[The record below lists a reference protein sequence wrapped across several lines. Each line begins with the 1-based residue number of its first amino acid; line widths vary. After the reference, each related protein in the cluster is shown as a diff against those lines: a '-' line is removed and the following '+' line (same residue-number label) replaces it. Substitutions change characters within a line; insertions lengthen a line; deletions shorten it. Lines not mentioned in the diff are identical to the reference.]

1 MRKLV
6 LNLILAAAAVI
17 AFSSCQK
24 EEGTAGG
31 GELQQITVK
40 LPAMPQTRAAIA
52 DYGSGSNVNRC
63 IMQIYREGQP
73 YGPQQVSAIAD
84 KQATFNLRLVPSQVY
99 DFVFW
104 ADCATADGSGNFT
117 DKSYVTSN
125 LAAITVNGAYRGNN
139 DEMDAFFCT
148 LEDYKVEGPFTEE
161 LTLKRPFG
169 MLNIKTN
176 DLASISAE
184 NLKPTAVKVAFAGI
198 PVSFNALTGEAGDV
212 KKVEYTADIINA
224 ATGELTVDYIWA
236 AEDEAALADFSVEF
250 LNNTTSITVN
260 DNFKSVPIRRN
271 YKTNVSGNLLTK
283 EGNFEVTVNPA
294 FEKQEYDNAYVQTVA
309 EIADALKAGE
319 TNIVVAE
326 APAGDVEIIIPN
338 CFADAA
344 TEISII
350 VPASDK
356 KITLKEGNSDG
367 ANLPAVVNLDAS
379 TTGTLVLDMP
389 NTTVYLSGSYG
400 SVEAST
406 ADDTLVVSEGTAIG
420 NLTVN
425 KGGVEIYGTV
435 ENLVLGSDAFVKV
448 YSVGDAQLLREAFDL
463 AEENK
468 CARILLTADI
478 DLEGSEGNMWE
489 PVNTENTRFEELDGA
504 GHTVSNLYAD
514 NYTGHADGAGYY
526 YGGFFYVLQG
536 NVKNLTIEN
545 AEVTCHRGGALAGRM
560 DWGSIENCHVRNAD
574 ITGEQKLGGLIGFVS
589 NSSKDVSVKGSSVE
603 GCTISPLISS
613 GLYQAAGLIGFLQ
626 TFDRNVLVEG
636 CSVSGIT
643 LGKVYEPD
651 SKVTDRIYDLEQYYS
666 HAFIG
671 DIVNIS
677 KNEDA
682 YGKYTVELKDNS
694 VDTQIDGI
702 PTCNTTNDYA
712 GWWAGDYN
720 TAGYPYSTRLVI
732 DGVVQDRWIEVKR
745 IADLLVSGG
754 DVYIWRYYDLT
765 KCPELPEKIEI
776 ENPTV
781 INLGKGATL
790 AVGRQWLHN
799 KSKLEIYGPGTMT
812 ASAYT
817 IYNEQGG
824 ELTIHGGVF
833 TATNSRD
840 EGDPCVIYN
849 CGGKCTIEGGE
860 FESPSFTFINTRDAN
875 NNGAQMTINGGNI
888 KITNIKTSYAIRAS
902 YENTNV
908 IVNGGRIEGVSAV
921 NGANMTIND
930 GTIVNEHMYYAVYS
944 GKDLPFYDY
953 GTVAIYGG
961 YFCGAEGYPDIYC
974 TNAEDVTVM
983 GGYFRDNKA
992 TLADGYT
999 YQSNVQE
1006 IDGITYNYEVVL
1018 QL

>member
-6 LNLILAAAAVI
+6 LNLILAAVAVI

-73 YGPQQVSAIAD
+73 YGPQQVSAIAN

-283 EGNFEVTVNPA
+283 EGSFEVTINPA
-294 FEKQEYDNAYVQTVA
+294 FEEKEYDNACGVQTVA
-309 EIADALKAGE
+309 DIAAALEAGE
-319 TNIVVAE
+319 TNIVVAQ
-326 APAGDVEIIIPN
+326 APTSDATIVIPN

-344 TEISII
+344 TEISIMI
-350 VPASDK
+350 PASDK
-356 KITLKEGNSDG
+356 NITLSEGSSG
-367 ANLPAVVNLDAS
+367 SGNLPAVVTIDAS

-389 NTTVYLSGSYG
+389 NTTVMIKGSYG

-406 ADDTLVVSEGTAIG
+406 ADETLIVFEGSVIG
-420 NLTVN
+420 TLTVN

-435 ENLVLGSDAFVKV
+435 EELILNNDAFVKV
-448 YSVGDAQLLREAFDL
+448 YSAGDAAILRKAFDL
-463 AEENK
+463 VEESK
-468 CARILLTADI
+468 CAKIVLAADI
-478 DLEGSEGNMWE
+478 DLEGNAENMWE
-489 PVNTENTRFEELDGA
+489 PVNTENTKFEELDGA
-504 GHTVSNLYAD
+504 GYTISNLYAD

-526 YGGFFYVLQG
+526 YGGLFYVLQG
-536 NVKNLTIEN
+536 NVKNLTLKN
-545 AEVTCHRGGALAGRM
+545 AEVTCHRGGALVGRM
-560 DWGSIENCHVRNAD
+560 DWGSIENCNVLNATV
-574 ITGEQKLGGLIGFVS
+574 TGEQKLGGLIGFV
-589 NSSKDVSVKGSSVE
+589 NTSSKDISVKGSSV
-603 GCTISPLISS
+603 GNCTINPLISS
-613 GLYQAAGLIGFLQ
+613 GLYQAGGLIGYLQ
-626 TFDRNVLVEG
+626 TFDRNALVER
-636 CSVSGIT
+636 CSVRDIT
-643 LGKVYEPD
+643 LGKVYDPAPD
-651 SKVTDRIYDLEQYYS
+651 VVDRIYDLEQCYS

-677 KNEDA
+677 KNADA
-682 YGKYTVELKDNS
+682 YDKYTVELKDNS
-694 VDTQIDGI
+694 VDAQITGI
-702 PTCNTTNDYA
+702 PTCNTTNEYT

-720 TAGYPYSTRLVI
+720 TAGYSYSTKLII
-732 DGVVQDRWIEVKR
+732 DGVTQDRWVEVKR
-745 IADLLVSGG
+745 VANLLSSGG
-754 DVYIWRYYDLT
+754 KVYIWRNYDLT
-765 KCPELPEKIEI
+765 KWPETPEMIAV
-776 ENPTV
+776 ENPTEIV
-781 INLGKGATL
+781 LKSGTLTAGK
-790 AVGRQWLHN
+790 QQIHN
-799 KSKLEIYGPGTMT
+799 KSILTVSGEGAMDASSYVFMNENGAELIIKGGTYT
-812 ASAYT
+812 AKKVEDA
-817 IYNEQGG
+817 N
-824 ELTIHGGVF
+824 GV
-833 TATNSRD
+833 
-840 EGDPCVIYN
+840 VIYN
-849 CGGKCTIEGGE
+849 QGKCIIEDGVINGPGFALMNTGNADMTINNGTVTNGGNPTGYALMAAGDNAKLTVNGGKIEAIQSIGGA
-860 FESPSFTFINTRDAN
+860 TV
-875 NNGAQMTINGGNI
+875 TINGGTI
-888 KITNIKTSYAIRAS
+888 
-902 YENTNV
+902 
-908 IVNGGRIEGVSAV
+908 
-921 NGANMTIND
+921 IND
-930 GTIVNEHMYYAVYS
+930 CRYYAVYNE
-944 GKDLPFYDY
+944 G
-953 GTVAIYGG
+953 GNTVIKGG
-961 YFCGAEGYPDIYC
+961 YFCGYNNMDDIYI
-974 TNAEDVTVM
+974 TGGTVTIF
-983 GGYFRDNKA
+983 GGYFEDNKA

>member
-294 FEKQEYDNAYVQTVA
+294 FEKQEYDNVA

-389 NTTVYLSGSYG
+389 NTTVYLSGNGKQRRRGDLRHGRESG
-400 SVEAST
+400 SGKRCFCKGLQYRRC
-406 ADDTLVVSEGTAIG
+406 ADSQ
-420 NLTVN
+420 
-425 KGGVEIYGTV
+425 KG
-435 ENLVLGSDAFVKV
+435 
-448 YSVGDAQLLREAFDL
+448 LR
-463 AEENK
+463 
-468 CARILLTADI
+468 
-478 DLEGSEGNMWE
+478 
-489 PVNTENTRFEELDGA
+489 P
-504 GHTVSNLYAD
+504 
-514 NYTGHADGAGYY
+514 
-526 YGGFFYVLQG
+526 
-536 NVKNLTIEN
+536 
-545 AEVTCHRGGALAGRM
+545 
-560 DWGSIENCHVRNAD
+560 
-574 ITGEQKLGGLIGFVS
+574 
-589 NSSKDVSVKGSSVE
+589 
-603 GCTISPLISS
+603 
-613 GLYQAAGLIGFLQ
+613 
-626 TFDRNVLVEG
+626 
-636 CSVSGIT
+636 
-643 LGKVYEPD
+643 
-651 SKVTDRIYDLEQYYS
+651 
-666 HAFIG
+666 
-671 DIVNIS
+671 
-677 KNEDA
+677 
-682 YGKYTVELKDNS
+682 
-694 VDTQIDGI
+694 
-702 PTCNTTNDYA
+702 
-712 GWWAGDYN
+712 
-720 TAGYPYSTRLVI
+720 
-732 DGVVQDRWIEVKR
+732 
-745 IADLLVSGG
+745 
-754 DVYIWRYYDLT
+754 
-765 KCPELPEKIEI
+765 
-776 ENPTV
+776 
-781 INLGKGATL
+781 
-790 AVGRQWLHN
+790 
-799 KSKLEIYGPGTMT
+799 
-812 ASAYT
+812 
-817 IYNEQGG
+817 
-824 ELTIHGGVF
+824 
-833 TATNSRD
+833 
-840 EGDPCVIYN
+840 
-849 CGGKCTIEGGE
+849 CGGGQVCQ
-860 FESPSFTFINTRDAN
+860 N
-875 NNGAQMTINGGNI
+875 
-888 KITNIKTSYAIRAS
+888 RACRR
-902 YENTNV
+902 Y
-908 IVNGGRIEGVSAV
+908 R
-921 NGANMTIND
+921 
-930 GTIVNEHMYYAVYS
+930 
-944 GKDLPFYDY
+944 P
-953 GTVAIYGG
+953 
-961 YFCGAEGYPDIYC
+961 
-974 TNAEDVTVM
+974 
-983 GGYFRDNKA
+983 
-992 TLADGYT
+992 
-999 YQSNVQE
+999 
-1006 IDGITYNYEVVL
+1006 
-1018 QL
+1018 

>member
-1 MRKLV
+1 MKNFF
-6 LNLILAAAAVI
+6 LNFFLAAGVLLALV
-17 AFSSCQK
+17 SCQK
-24 EEGTAGG
+24 EEGPIGG
-31 GELQQITVK
+31 GDLQQITVK
-40 LPAMPQTRAAIA
+40 LPSVPDTRATIDA
-52 DYGSGSNVNRC
+52 DYSNAADVNRC
-63 IMQIYREGQP
+63 ILQVYKDGEP
-73 YGPQQVSAIAD
+73 YGEQMKVQVNN
-84 KQATFNLRLVPSQVY
+84 KTATFTLRLVSSQEY

-104 ADCATADGSGNFT
+104 ADCANTDLT
-117 DKSYVTSN
+117 DKIYKTDN
-125 LAAITVNGAYRGNN
+125 LENITVAAEDGYTGNN
-139 DEMDAFFCT
+139 NEFDAFFYV
-148 LEDYKVEGPFTEE
+148 LKDYEVTGSFTEDV
-161 LTLKRPFG
+161 TLKRPFG
-169 MLNIKTN
+169 Q
-176 DLASISAE
+176 LAIRTTDIDDIPDQA
-184 NLKPTAVKVAFAGI
+184 LRPTAVR
-198 PVSFNALTGEAGDV
+198 VSFSEIPTAFDIYNDKVLSSAP
-212 KKVEYTADIINA
+212 VEYTAEVINDA
-224 ATGELTVDYIWA
+224 GELSVDYIWA
-236 AEDEAALADFSVEF
+236 SADEAALADFSVEF
-250 LNNTTSITVN
+250 FNNSTSITVN

-294 FEKQEYDNAYVQTVA
+294 FEKQEYDNAYGVQTVA

-504 GHTVSNLYAD
+504 GHTISNLYAD

-536 NVKNLTIEN
+536 NVKNLIIEN
-545 AEVTCHRGGALAGRM
+545 ATVTCHRGGALAGRM

-613 GLYQAAGLIGFLQ
+613 GLYQAAGLIGYLQ
-626 TFDRNVLVEG
+626 TFDRNVLVEE
-636 CSVSGIT
+636 CSVRDIT

-677 KNEDA
+677 KNADA

-765 KCPELPEKIEI
+765 KCPEVPEKIEI
-776 ENPTV
+776 ANPTV

-799 KSKLEIYGPGTMT
+799 KSELEIYGPGSMT
-812 ASAYT
+812 ASAYA
-817 IYNEQGG
+817 IFNEQDGN
-824 ELTIHGGVF
+824 LVIRGGVF
-833 TATNSRD
+833 AATDSEE

-849 CGGKCTIEGGE
+849 QGGTCTIEGGE
-860 FESPSFTFINTRDAN
+860 FDSPGPTFMNV
-875 NNGAQMTINGGNI
+875 NGASMTINGGE
-888 KITNIKTSYAIRAS
+888 IKTTGVRAS
-902 YENTNV
+902 YALCADQNNTNV
-908 IVNGGRIEGVSAV
+908 TVDGGWIGSINVV
-921 NGANMTIND
+921 NGANATVNG
-930 GTIVNEHMYYAVYS
+930 GTVVNEHGWYAVYS
-944 GKDLPFYDY
+944 GTSYNY
-953 GTVAIYGG
+953 GTVVINGG
-961 YFCGAEGYPDIYC
+961 YFCGADGYADIYSMS
-974 TNAEDVTVM
+974 TDNVQIT
-983 GGYFRDNKA
+983 GGYFRDSKA
-992 TLADGYT
+992 APAAGYG
-999 YQSNVQE
+999 YVDNVQE
-1006 IDGITYNYEVVL
+1006 VDGITYNYKVVPL
-1018 QL
+1018 L

>member
-1 MRKLV
+1 MKNFF
-6 LNLILAAAAVI
+6 LNFFLAAGVLLALV
-17 AFSSCQK
+17 SCQK
-24 EEGTAGG
+24 EEGPIGG
-31 GELQQITVK
+31 GDLQQITVK
-40 LPAMPQTRAAIA
+40 LPSVPDTRATIDA
-52 DYGSGSNVNRC
+52 DYSNAADVNRC
-63 IMQIYREGQP
+63 ILQVYKDGEP
-73 YGPQQVSAIAD
+73 YGEQMKVQVNN
-84 KQATFNLRLVPSQVY
+84 KTATFTLRLVSSQEY

-104 ADCATADGSGNFT
+104 ADCANTDLT
-117 DKSYVTSN
+117 DKIYKTDN
-125 LAAITVNGAYRGNN
+125 LENITVAAEDGYTGNN
-139 DEMDAFFCT
+139 NEFDAFFYV
-148 LEDYKVEGPFTEE
+148 LKDYEVTGSFTEDV
-161 LTLKRPFG
+161 TLKRPFG
-169 MLNIKTN
+169 Q
-176 DLASISAE
+176 LAIRTTDIDDIPDQA
-184 NLKPTAVKVAFAGI
+184 LRPTAVR
-198 PVSFNALTGEAGDV
+198 VSFSEIPTAFDIYNDKVLSSAP
-212 KKVEYTADIINA
+212 VEYTAEVINDA
-224 ATGELTVDYIWA
+224 GELSVDYIWA
-236 AEDEAALADFSVEF
+236 SADEAALADFSVEF
-250 LNNTTSITVN
+250 FNNSTSITVN

-294 FEKQEYDNAYVQTVA
+294 FEKQEYDNAYGVQTVA

-504 GHTVSNLYAD
+504 GHTISNLYAD

-545 AEVTCHRGGALAGRM
+545 ATVTCHRGGALAGRM

-613 GLYQAAGLIGFLQ
+613 GLYQAAGLIGYLQ
-626 TFDRNVLVEG
+626 TFDRNVLVEE
-636 CSVSGIT
+636 CSVRDIT

-677 KNEDA
+677 KNADA

-720 TAGYPYSTRLVI
+720 TAGYSYSTRLGI

-799 KSKLEIYGPGTMT
+799 KSELEIYGPGSMT
-812 ASAYT
+812 ASAYA
-817 IYNEQGG
+817 IFNEQDGN
-824 ELTIHGGVF
+824 LVIRGGVF
-833 TATNSRD
+833 AATDSEE

-849 CGGKCTIEGGE
+849 QGGTCTIEGGE
-860 FESPSFTFINTRDAN
+860 FDSPGPTFMNV
-875 NNGAQMTINGGNI
+875 NGASMTINGGE
-888 KITNIKTSYAIRAS
+888 IKTTGVRAS
-902 YENTNV
+902 YALCADQNNTNV
-908 IVNGGRIEGVSAV
+908 TVDGGWIGSINVV
-921 NGANMTIND
+921 NGANATVNG
-930 GTIVNEHMYYAVYS
+930 GTVVNEHGWYAVYS
-944 GKDLPFYDY
+944 GTSYNY
-953 GTVAIYGG
+953 GTVVINGG
-961 YFCGAEGYPDIYC
+961 YFCGADGYADIYSMS
-974 TNAEDVTVM
+974 TDNVQIT
-983 GGYFRDNKA
+983 GGYFRDSKA
-992 TLADGYT
+992 APAAGYG
-999 YQSNVQE
+999 YVDNVQE
-1006 IDGITYNYEVVL
+1006 VDGITYNYKVVPL
-1018 QL
+1018 L

>member
-1 MRKLV
+1 MKNFF
-6 LNLILAAAAVI
+6 LNFFLAAGVLAALV
-17 AFSSCQK
+17 SCQK
-24 EEGTAGG
+24 EEGPIGG
-31 GELQQITVK
+31 GDLQQITVK
-40 LPAMPQTRAAIA
+40 LPSVPDTRATIDA
-52 DYGSGSNVNRC
+52 DYSNAADVNRC
-63 IMQIYREGQP
+63 ILQVYKDGEP
-73 YGPQQVSAIAD
+73 YGEQMKVQVNN
-84 KQATFNLRLVPSQVY
+84 KTATFTLRLVSSQEY

-104 ADCATADGSGNFT
+104 ADCANTDLT
-117 DKSYVTSN
+117 DKIYKTDN
-125 LAAITVNGAYRGNN
+125 LENITVAAEDGYTGNN
-139 DEMDAFFCT
+139 NEFDAFFYV
-148 LEDYKVEGPFTEE
+148 LKDYEVTGSFTEE
-161 LTLKRPFG
+161 VTLKRPFG
-169 MLNIKTN
+169 Q
-176 DLASISAE
+176 LAIRTTDIDDIPDQA
-184 NLKPTAVKVAFAGI
+184 LRPTAVR
-198 PVSFNALTGEAGDV
+198 VSFSEIPTAFDIYNDKVLSSAP
-212 KKVEYTADIINA
+212 VEYTANVINDA
-224 ATGELTVDYIWA
+224 GELSVDYIWA
-236 AEDEAALADFSVEF
+236 SADEAALADFSVEF
-250 LNNTTSITVN
+250 FNNSTSITVN

-294 FEKQEYDNAYVQTVA
+294 FEKQEYDNAYGVQTVA

-319 TNIVVAE
+319 TNIVVVE

-389 NTTVYLSGSYG
+389 NTTVYLSGNYG

-478 DLEGSEGNMWE
+478 DLKGSEDNMWE

-504 GHTVSNLYAD
+504 GHTISNLYAD

-545 AEVTCHRGGALAGRM
+545 ATVTCHRGGALAGRM

-603 GCTISPLISS
+603 GCTISPLFSS
-613 GLYQAAGLIGFLQ
+613 GLYQAAGLIGYLQ

-636 CSVSGIT
+636 CSVSDIT

-651 SKVTDRIYDLEQYYS
+651 SEVTDRIYDLEQYYS

-694 VDTQIDGI
+694 VAAQIDGI

-745 IADLLVSGG
+745 IADLLASGG

-765 KCPELPEKIEI
+765 KCTELPETMEI

-781 INLGKGATL
+781 INLDKNATL
-790 AVGRQWLHN
+790 VVGRQWLHN
-799 KSKLEIYGPGTMT
+799 KSELEIYGPGTMT

-817 IYNEQGG
+817 IFNEQNG
-824 ELTIHGGVF
+824 ELVIHGGVF
-833 TATNSRD
+833 AATDS
-840 EGDPCVIYN
+840 EESGDPCVIYN
-849 CGGKCTIEGGE
+849 QGGTCTIEGGE
-860 FESPSFTFINTRDAN
+860 FDSPGLTFMNV
-875 NNGAQMTINGGNI
+875 NGASMTINGG
-888 KITNIKTSYAIRAS
+888 KIKTTGVRAS
-902 YENTNV
+902 YALSAAQNNTNV
-908 IVNGGRIEGVSAV
+908 TVNGGWIGSINVV
-921 NGANMTIND
+921 NGANATVNG
-930 GTIVNEHMYYAVYS
+930 GTVVNEHSWYAVYS
-944 GKDLPFYDY
+944 GRDLPFYNY

-961 YFCGAEGYPDIYC
+961 YFCGADGYVDIYC
-974 TNAEDVTVM
+974 TNEGDVALM
-983 GGYFRDNKA
+983 GGYFRDNNA
-992 TLADGYT
+992 APAAGYG
-999 YQSNVQE
+999 YVNNVQE
-1006 IDGITYNYEVVL
+1006 VDGITYNYEVVPL
-1018 QL
+1018 

>member
-514 NYTGHADGAGYY
+514 NHTGHADGEGYY

-545 AEVTCHRGGALAGRM
+545 ATVTCHRGGALAGRM

-603 GCTISPLISS
+603 GCTISPLFSS
-613 GLYQAAGLIGFLQ
+613 GLYQAAGLIGYLQ

-636 CSVSGIT
+636 CSVSSIT
-643 LGKVYEPD
+643 LGKVYDPTPD
-651 SKVTDRIYDLEQYYS
+651 VVDRIYDLEQYYS

-677 KNEDA
+677 TDADA
-682 YGKYTVELKDNS
+682 YDKYTVELKDNS
-694 VDTQIDGI
+694 VDTQITGI
-702 PTCNTTNDYA
+702 PTCNTTNEYT

-720 TAGYPYSTRLVI
+720 TAGYSYSTKLII
-732 DGVVQDRWIEVKR
+732 DGVTQDRWVEVKR
-745 IADLLVSGG
+745 VANLLSSGG
-754 DVYIWRYYDLT
+754 KVYIWRDYDLT
-765 KCPELPEKIEI
+765 KWPETPEMIAV
-776 ENPTV
+776 ENPTEIILKSGTLTV
-781 INLGKGATL
+781 GK
-790 AVGRQWLHN
+790 QQIHN
-799 KSKLEIYGPGTMT
+799 KSILTVSGEGAMDASSYVFMNENGAELIIKGGTYT
-812 ASAYT
+812 AKKVEDA
-817 IYNEQGG
+817 N
-824 ELTIHGGVF
+824 GV
-833 TATNSRD
+833 
-840 EGDPCVIYN
+840 VIYN
-849 CGGKCTIEGGE
+849 QGKCIIEDGVINGPGFALMNTGNADMTINNGTVTNGGNPTGYALMAAGDNAKLTVNGGKIEAIQSIGGA
-860 FESPSFTFINTRDAN
+860 TV
-875 NNGAQMTINGGNI
+875 TINGGTI
-888 KITNIKTSYAIRAS
+888 
-902 YENTNV
+902 
-908 IVNGGRIEGVSAV
+908 
-921 NGANMTIND
+921 IND
-930 GTIVNEHMYYAVYS
+930 CRYYAVYNK
-944 GKDLPFYDY
+944 G
-953 GTVAIYGG
+953 GNTVINGG
-961 YFCGAEGYPDIYC
+961 YFCGYNNMDDIYI
-974 TNAEDVTVM
+974 TGGTVTIF
-983 GGYFRDNKA
+983 GGYFEDNKA

-1006 IDGITYNYEVVL
+1006 IDGITYNYEVVP

>member
-613 GLYQAAGLIGFLQ
+613 GLYQAAGLIGYLQ
-626 TFDRNVLVEG
+626 TFDRNVFVEG
-636 CSVSGIT
+636 CSVSSIT
-643 LGKVYEPD
+643 LGKVYDPTPD
-651 SKVTDRIYDLEQYYS
+651 VVDRIYDLEQYYS

-677 KNEDA
+677 TDADA
-682 YGKYTVELKDNS
+682 YDKYTVELKDNS
-694 VDTQIDGI
+694 VDAQITGI
-702 PTCNTTNDYA
+702 PTCNTTNEYT

-720 TAGYPYSTRLVI
+720 TAGYSYSTKLII
-732 DGVVQDRWIEVKR
+732 DGVTQDRWVEVKR
-745 IADLLVSGG
+745 VANLLSSGG
-754 DVYIWRYYDLT
+754 KVYIWRDYDLT
-765 KCPELPEKIEI
+765 KWPETPEMIAV
-776 ENPTV
+776 ENPTEIV
-781 INLGKGATL
+781 LKSGTLTVGK
-790 AVGRQWLHN
+790 QQIHN
-799 KSKLEIYGPGTMT
+799 KSILTVSGEGAMDASSYVFMNENGAELIIKGGTYT
-812 ASAYT
+812 AKKVEDA
-817 IYNEQGG
+817 N
-824 ELTIHGGVF
+824 GV
-833 TATNSRD
+833 
-840 EGDPCVIYN
+840 VIYN
-849 CGGKCTIEGGE
+849 QGKCIIEDGVINGPGFALMNTGNADMTINNGTVTNGGNPTGYALMAAGDNAKLTVNGGKIEAIQSIGGA
-860 FESPSFTFINTRDAN
+860 TV
-875 NNGAQMTINGGNI
+875 TINGGTI
-888 KITNIKTSYAIRAS
+888 
-902 YENTNV
+902 
-908 IVNGGRIEGVSAV
+908 
-921 NGANMTIND
+921 IND
-930 GTIVNEHMYYAVYS
+930 CKYYAVYNQN
-944 GKDLPFYDY
+944 GN
-953 GTVAIYGG
+953 TIINGG
-961 YFCGAEGYPDIYC
+961 YFCGYNNMDDIYI
-974 TNAEDVTVM
+974 TGGTVTIF
-983 GGYFRDNKA
+983 GGYFEDNKA

-1006 IDGITYNYEVVL
+1006 IDGITYNYEVVP

>member
-1 MRKLV
+1 MKKIFF
-6 LNLILAAAAVI
+6 NFFLAAGVMAALV
-17 AFSSCQK
+17 SCQK
-24 EEGTAGG
+24 EEGPAGG
-31 GELQQITVK
+31 GGLQQITVK
-40 LPAMPQTRAAIA
+40 LPSASQTRATIDGDYSNAA
-52 DYGSGSNVNRC
+52 DVNRC
-63 IMQIYREGQP
+63 ILQVYKDGEP
-73 YGPQQVSAIAD
+73 YGEQMKVQVNN
-84 KQATFNLRLVPSQVY
+84 KTATFTLRLVSSQEY

-104 ADCATADGSGNFT
+104 ADCANTDLT
-117 DKSYVTSN
+117 DKIYKTDN
-125 LAAITVNGAYRGNN
+125 LENITVAAEDGYTGNN
-139 DEMDAFFCT
+139 NEFDAFFYV
-148 LEDYKVEGPFTEE
+148 LKDYEVTGSFTEDV
-161 LTLKRPFG
+161 TLKRPFG
-169 MLNIKTN
+169 QLAIRTTDIDDIPDQ
-176 DLASISAE
+176 DLRPTTVRVSFSEI
-184 NLKPTAVKVAFAGI
+184 PTAFDIYNDKVLSSA
-198 PVSFNALTGEAGDV
+198 P
-212 KKVEYTADIINA
+212 VEYTAEVINDA
-224 ATGELTVDYIWA
+224 GELSVDYIWA
-236 AEDEAALADFSVEF
+236 SADEAALADFSVEF
-250 LNNTTSITVN
+250 FNNSTSITVN

-294 FEKQEYDNAYVQTVA
+294 FEEQEYDNAYVQTVG
-309 EIADALKAGE
+309 EIAEALKAGE
-319 TNIVVAE
+319 TNIVVAQ
-326 APAGDVEIIIPN
+326 APANDVEIIIPN

-400 SVEAST
+400 SVEAAT

-468 CARILLTADI
+468 CARIVLTADI

-504 GHTVSNLYAD
+504 GHTISNLYAD

-545 AEVTCHRGGALAGRM
+545 ATVTCHRGGALAGRM

-613 GLYQAAGLIGFLQ
+613 GLYQAAGLIGYLQ

-636 CSVSGIT
+636 CSVSDIT

-651 SKVTDRIYDLEQYYS
+651 SEVTDRIYDLEQYYS

-694 VDTQIDGI
+694 VAAQIDGI

-765 KCPELPEKIEI
+765 KCTELPEKIEI

-799 KSKLEIYGPGTMT
+799 KSELEIYGPGSMT
-812 ASAYT
+812 ASAYA
-817 IYNEQGG
+817 IFNEQDGN
-824 ELTIHGGVF
+824 LVIHGGVF
-833 TATNSRD
+833 AATDSEE

-849 CGGKCTIEGGE
+849 QGGTCTIEGGE
-860 FESPSFTFINTRDAN
+860 FDSPGLTFMNV
-875 NNGAQMTINGGNI
+875 NGASMTINGGE
-888 KITNIKTSYAIRAS
+888 IKTTGVRAS
-902 YENTNV
+902 YALCAAQNNTNV
-908 IVNGGRIEGVSAV
+908 TVNGGWIGSINVV
-921 NGANMTIND
+921 NGANATVNG
-930 GTIVNEHMYYAVYS
+930 GTIVNEKKYYAVYS
-944 GKDLPFYDY
+944 GRDKEEFYDY
-953 GTVAIYGG
+953 GTVVINGG
-961 YFCGAEGYPDIYC
+961 YFCGADGYVDIYSMS
-974 TNAEDVTVM
+974 TDNVQIT
-983 GGYFRDNKA
+983 GGYFRDNNA
-992 TLADGYT
+992 APAAGYG
-999 YQSNVQE
+999 YVDNVQE
-1006 IDGITYNYEVVL
+1006 VDGITYNYEVVPL
-1018 QL
+1018 

>member
-1 MRKLV
+1 MKNFF
-6 LNLILAAAAVI
+6 LNFFLAAGVLAALV
-17 AFSSCQK
+17 SCQK
-24 EEGTAGG
+24 EEGPIGG
-31 GELQQITVK
+31 GDLQQITVK
-40 LPAMPQTRAAIA
+40 LPSVPDTRATIDA
-52 DYGSGSNVNRC
+52 DYSNAADVNRC
-63 IMQIYREGQP
+63 ILQVYKDGEP
-73 YGPQQVSAIAD
+73 YGEQMKVQVNN
-84 KQATFNLRLVPSQVY
+84 KTATFTLRLVSSQEY

-104 ADCATADGSGNFT
+104 ADCANTDLT
-117 DKSYVTSN
+117 DKIYKTDN
-125 LAAITVNGAYRGNN
+125 LENITVAAEDGYTGNN
-139 DEMDAFFCT
+139 NEFDAFFYV
-148 LEDYKVEGPFTEE
+148 LKDYEVTGSFTEE
-161 LTLKRPFG
+161 VTLKRPFG
-169 MLNIKTN
+169 Q
-176 DLASISAE
+176 LAIRTTDIDDIPDYA
-184 NLKPTAVKVAFAGI
+184 LRPTAVR
-198 PVSFNALTGEAGDV
+198 VSFSEIPTAFDIYNDIVLSSAP
-212 KKVEYTADIINA
+212 VEYTAEVINDA
-224 ATGELTVDYIWA
+224 GELSVDYIWA
-236 AEDEAALADFSVEF
+236 SADEAALADFSVEF
-250 LNNTTSITVN
+250 FNISTSITVN

-294 FEKQEYDNAYVQTVA
+294 FEKQEYDNAYGVQTVA

-504 GHTVSNLYAD
+504 GHTISNLYAD

-603 GCTISPLISS
+603 GCTINPLISS
-613 GLYQAAGLIGFLQ
+613 GLYQAAGLIGYLQ

-636 CSVSGIT
+636 CSVSDIT

-677 KNEDA
+677 KNKDA
-682 YGKYTVELKDNS
+682 YGKYTVELKGNS

-799 KSKLEIYGPGTMT
+799 KSELEIYGPGSMT

-817 IYNEQGG
+817 IFNEQDGN
-824 ELTIHGGVF
+824 LVIHGGVF
-833 TATNSRD
+833 AATDSEE

-849 CGGKCTIEGGE
+849 QGGTCTIEGGE
-860 FESPSFTFINTRDAN
+860 FDSPGLTFMNV
-875 NNGAQMTINGGNI
+875 NGASMTINGGE
-888 KITNIKTSYAIRAS
+888 IKTTGVRAS
-902 YENTNV
+902 YALFAAQNNTNV
-908 IVNGGRIEGVSAV
+908 TVYGGWIGSINVV
-921 NGANMTIND
+921 NGANATVNG
-930 GTIVNEHMYYAVYS
+930 GTIVNEKKYYAVYS
-944 GKDLPFYDY
+944 GRDISFYDY
-953 GTVAIYGG
+953 GTVVINGG
-961 YFCGAEGYPDIYC
+961 YFCGADGYADIYSMS
-974 TNAEDVTVM
+974 TDNVQIT

-992 TLADGYT
+992 TPAAGYG
-999 YQSNVQE
+999 YVDNVQE
-1006 IDGITYNYEVVL
+1006 VDGITYNYKVVPL
-1018 QL
+1018 

>member
-1 MRKLV
+1 MR
-6 LNLILAAAAVI
+6 NFFLIFFLAAGVLAALV
-17 AFSSCQK
+17 SCQK
-24 EEGTAGG
+24 DEGPVGG
-31 GELQQITVK
+31 GDLQQITVK

-212 KKVEYTADIINA
+212 NKVEYTAGIINA

-236 AEDEAALADFSVEF
+236 SADEAALADFSVEF
-250 LNNTTSITVN
+250 FNNSTSITVN

-514 NYTGHADGAGYY
+514 NYTGHADGEGYY

-536 NVKNLTIEN
+536 NVKNLTIKN
-545 AEVTCHRGGALAGRM
+545 ATVTCHRGGALAGRM

-603 GCTISPLISS
+603 GCTISPLFSS
-613 GLYQAAGLIGFLQ
+613 GLYQAAGLIGYLQ

-636 CSVSGIT
+636 CSVSDIT

-754 DVYIWRYYDLT
+754 NVYLWRYYDLT

-799 KSKLEIYGPGTMT
+799 KSELEIYGPGSMT
-812 ASAYT
+812 ASAYA
-817 IYNEQGG
+817 IFNEQDGN
-824 ELTIHGGVF
+824 LVIRGGVF
-833 TATNSRD
+833 AATDSEE

-849 CGGKCTIEGGE
+849 QGGTCTIEGGE
-860 FESPSFTFINTRDAN
+860 FDSPGPTFMNV
-875 NNGAQMTINGGNI
+875 NGAQMTINGGNI
-888 KITNIKTSYAIRAS
+888 KTSGVSDSYAIAAIQK
-902 YENTNV
+902 NTDV
-908 IVNGGRIEGVSAV
+908 TLNGGRIEGVYVV
-921 NGANMTIND
+921 NGANMTITD
-930 GTIVNEHMYYAVYS
+930 GTIVNKHKYYAVYS
-944 GKDLPFYDY
+944 GRDGSYYDY
-953 GTVAIYGG
+953 GTVTIYGG
-961 YFCGAEGYPDIYC
+961 YFCGAEEYPDIYC

-1006 IDGITYNYEVVL
+1006 IDGITYNYKVVL

>member
-613 GLYQAAGLIGFLQ
+613 GLYQAAGLIGYLQ
-626 TFDRNVLVEG
+626 TFDRNVFVEG
-636 CSVSGIT
+636 CSVSSIT
-643 LGKVYEPD
+643 LGKVYDPTPD
-651 SKVTDRIYDLEQYYS
+651 VVDRIYDLEQYYS

-677 KNEDA
+677 TDADA
-682 YGKYTVELKDNS
+682 YDKYTVELKDNS
-694 VDTQIDGI
+694 VDAQITGI
-702 PTCNTTNDYA
+702 PTCNTTNEYT

-720 TAGYPYSTRLVI
+720 TAGYSYSTKLII

-745 IADLLVSGG
+745 VANLLSSGG
-754 DVYIWRYYDLT
+754 KVYIWRDYDLT
-765 KCPELPEKIEI
+765 KWPETPEMIAV
-776 ENPTV
+776 ENPTEIILKSGTLTV
-781 INLGKGATL
+781 GK
-790 AVGRQWLHN
+790 QQIHN
-799 KSKLEIYGPGTMT
+799 KSILTVSGEGAMDASSYVFMNENGAELIIKGGTYT
-812 ASAYT
+812 AKKVEDV
-817 IYNEQGG
+817 N
-824 ELTIHGGVF
+824 GV
-833 TATNSRD
+833 
-840 EGDPCVIYN
+840 VIYN
-849 CGGKCTIEGGE
+849 QGKCIIEDGVINGPGFALMNTENADMTINNGTVTNGGNPTGYALMAAGDNAKLTVNGGKIEAIQSIGGA
-860 FESPSFTFINTRDAN
+860 TV
-875 NNGAQMTINGGNI
+875 TINGGTI
-888 KITNIKTSYAIRAS
+888 
-902 YENTNV
+902 
-908 IVNGGRIEGVSAV
+908 
-921 NGANMTIND
+921 IND
-930 GTIVNEHMYYAVYS
+930 CRYYAVYNE
-944 GKDLPFYDY
+944 G
-953 GTVAIYGG
+953 GNTVINGG
-961 YFCGAEGYPDIYC
+961 YFCGYNNMDDIYI
-974 TNAEDVTVM
+974 TGGTVTIF
-983 GGYFRDNKA
+983 GGYFEDNKA

>member
-448 YSVGDAQLLREAFDL
+448 YSTGDAQILRKAFDL
-463 AEENK
+463 VEEGK
-468 CARILLTADI
+468 CAKIVLAADI
-478 DLEGSEGNMWE
+478 DLEGSADNMWE
-489 PVNTENTRFEELDGA
+489 PVNTENTKFEELDGA
-504 GHTVSNLYAD
+504 GYTISNLYAD
-514 NYTGHADGAGYY
+514 NYTGHADGEGYY

-536 NVKNLTIEN
+536 NVKNLTIKN
-545 AEVTCHRGGALAGRM
+545 ATVTCHRGGALAGRM

-603 GCTISPLISS
+603 GCTISPLFSS
-613 GLYQAAGLIGFLQ
+613 GLYQAAGLIGYLQ

-636 CSVSGIT
+636 CSVSSIT
-643 LGKVYEPD
+643 LGKVYDPTPD
-651 SKVTDRIYDLEQYYS
+651 VVDRIYDLEQYYS

-677 KNEDA
+677 TDADA
-682 YGKYTVELKDNS
+682 YDKYTVELKDNS
-694 VDTQIDGI
+694 VDAQITGI
-702 PTCNTTNDYA
+702 PTCNTTNEYT

-720 TAGYPYSTRLVI
+720 TAGYSYSTKLII
-732 DGVVQDRWIEVKR
+732 DGVTQDRWVEVKR
-745 IADLLVSGG
+745 VANLLSSGG
-754 DVYIWRYYDLT
+754 KVYIWRDYDLT
-765 KCPELPEKIEI
+765 KWPETPEMIAV
-776 ENPTV
+776 ENPTEIILKSGTLTV
-781 INLGKGATL
+781 GK
-790 AVGRQWLHN
+790 QQIHN
-799 KSKLEIYGPGTMT
+799 KSILTVSGEGAMDASSYVFMNENGAELIIKGGTYT
-812 ASAYT
+812 AKKVEDA
-817 IYNEQGG
+817 N
-824 ELTIHGGVF
+824 GV
-833 TATNSRD
+833 
-840 EGDPCVIYN
+840 VIYN
-849 CGGKCTIEGGE
+849 QGKCIIEDGVINGPGFALMNTGNADMTINNGIVTNGGNPTGYALMAAGDNAKLTVNGGKIEAIQSIGGA
-860 FESPSFTFINTRDAN
+860 TV
-875 NNGAQMTINGGNI
+875 TINGGTI
-888 KITNIKTSYAIRAS
+888 
-902 YENTNV
+902 
-908 IVNGGRIEGVSAV
+908 
-921 NGANMTIND
+921 IND
-930 GTIVNEHMYYAVYS
+930 CRYYAVYNK
-944 GKDLPFYDY
+944 G
-953 GTVAIYGG
+953 GNTVINGG
-961 YFCGAEGYPDIYC
+961 YFCGYNNMDDIYI
-974 TNAEDVTVM
+974 TGGTVTIF
-983 GGYFRDNKA
+983 GGYFEDNKA

-1006 IDGITYNYEVVL
+1006 IDGITYNYEVVP

>member
-73 YGPQQVSAIAD
+73 YGPQQISAIAD

-425 KGGVEIYGTV
+425 KGGVEIYGMV

-504 GHTVSNLYAD
+504 GHTISNLYAD

-526 YGGFFYVLQG
+526 YGGLFYVLQG
-536 NVKNLTIEN
+536 NVKSLTLEN
-545 AEVTCHRGGALAGRM
+545 AEVICHRGGALVGRM
-560 DWGSIENCHVRNAD
+560 DWGSIENCKVLNA
-574 ITGEQKLGGLIGFVS
+574 TVKGEQKLGGLIGFV
-589 NSSKDVSVKGSSVE
+589 NTSSKDISVKGSSVE
-603 GCTISPLISS
+603 NCTINPLISS
-613 GLYQAAGLIGFLQ
+613 GLYQAGGLIGYLQ

-636 CSVSGIT
+636 CSVSSIT
-643 LGKVYEPD
+643 LGKVYDPTPD
-651 SKVTDRIYDLEQYYS
+651 VVDRIYDLEQYYS

-677 KNEDA
+677 TDADA
-682 YGKYTVELKDNS
+682 YDKYTVELKDNS
-694 VDTQIDGI
+694 VDAQITGI
-702 PTCNTTNDYA
+702 PTCNTTNEYT

-720 TAGYPYSTRLVI
+720 TAGYSYSTKLII
-732 DGVVQDRWIEVKR
+732 DGVTQDRWVEVKR
-745 IADLLVSGG
+745 VANLLSSGG
-754 DVYIWRYYDLT
+754 KVYIWRDYDLT
-765 KCPELPEKIEI
+765 KWPETPEMIAV
-776 ENPTV
+776 ENPTEIILKSGTLTV
-781 INLGKGATL
+781 GK
-790 AVGRQWLHN
+790 QQIHN
-799 KSKLEIYGPGTMT
+799 KSILTVSGEGAMDASSYVFMNENGAELIIKGGTYT
-812 ASAYT
+812 AKKVEDA
-817 IYNEQGG
+817 N
-824 ELTIHGGVF
+824 GV
-833 TATNSRD
+833 
-840 EGDPCVIYN
+840 VIYN
-849 CGGKCTIEGGE
+849 QGKCIIEDGV
-860 FESPSFTFINTRDAN
+860 INGPGFALMNTGNAD
-875 NNGAQMTINGGNI
+875 MTINNGTVTNGGNP
-888 KITNIKTSYAIRAS
+888 TGYALMAAGD
-902 YENTNV
+902 NAKLT
-908 IVNGGRIEGVSAV
+908 VNGGKIEAIQSIG
-921 NGANMTIND
+921 GATVTISTIIND
-930 GTIVNEHMYYAVYS
+930 CRDYAVYNE
-944 GKDLPFYDY
+944 G
-953 GTVAIYGG
+953 GNTVINGG
-961 YFCGAEGYPDIYC
+961 YFCGYNNMDDIYI
-974 TNAEDVTVM
+974 TGGTVTIF
-983 GGYFRDNKA
+983 GGYFEDNKA

-1006 IDGITYNYEVVL
+1006 IDGITYNYEVVP

>member
-1 MRKLV
+1 MKKLV
-6 LNLILAAAAVI
+6 LNLILAAVAVI
-17 AFSSCQK
+17 AFSACQK
-24 EEGTAGG
+24 EEGPVGG

-63 IMQIYREGQP
+63 ILQVYRDGQP
-73 YGPQQVSAIAD
+73 YGPQQVSAISG
-84 KQATFNLRLVPSQVY
+84 KQATFTVRLVSSQEY

-125 LAAITVNGAYRGNN
+125 LTAITVNGTYAGNN
-139 DEMDAFFCT
+139 DEMDAFFYT
-148 LEDYKVEGPFTEE
+148 LEDYKVEGAFTEE
-161 LTLKRPFG
+161 VTLKRPFG

-283 EGNFEVTVNPA
+283 EGSFEVAINPA
-294 FEKQEYDNAYVQTVA
+294 FEEKEYDNACGVQTVA
-309 EIADALKAGE
+309 DIAAALEAGE
-319 TNIVVAE
+319 TNIVVAQ
-326 APAGDVEIIIPN
+326 APTSDATIVIPN

-344 TEISII
+344 TEISIMI
-350 VPASDK
+350 PASDK

-514 NYTGHADGAGYY
+514 NYTGHADGEGYY

-545 AEVTCHRGGALAGRM
+545 ATVTCHRGGALAGRM

-603 GCTISPLISS
+603 GCTINPLISS
-613 GLYQAAGLIGFLQ
+613 GLYQAAGLIGYLQ

-636 CSVSGIT
+636 CSVSDIT

-682 YGKYTVELKDNS
+682 YGKYTVELKDNR

-732 DGVVQDRWIEVKR
+732 DGVTQDRWVEVKR
-745 IADLLVSGG
+745 VANLLSSGG
-754 DVYIWRYYDLT
+754 KVYIWRDYDLT
-765 KCPELPEKIEI
+765 KWPETPEMIAV
-776 ENPTV
+776 ENPTEIILKSGTLTV
-781 INLGKGATL
+781 GK
-790 AVGRQWLHN
+790 QQIHN
-799 KSKLEIYGPGTMT
+799 KSILTVSGEGAMDASSYVFMNENGAELIIKGGTYT
-812 ASAYT
+812 AKKVEDA
-817 IYNEQGG
+817 N
-824 ELTIHGGVF
+824 GV
-833 TATNSRD
+833 
-840 EGDPCVIYN
+840 VIYN
-849 CGGKCTIEGGE
+849 QGKCIIEDGVINGPGFALMNTGNADMTINNGTVTNGGNPTGYALMAAGDNAKLTVNGGKIEAIQSIGGA
-860 FESPSFTFINTRDAN
+860 TV
-875 NNGAQMTINGGNI
+875 TINGGTI
-888 KITNIKTSYAIRAS
+888 
-902 YENTNV
+902 
-908 IVNGGRIEGVSAV
+908 
-921 NGANMTIND
+921 IND
-930 GTIVNEHMYYAVYS
+930 CRYYAVYNE
-944 GKDLPFYDY
+944 G
-953 GTVAIYGG
+953 GNTVITGG
-961 YFCGAEGYPDIYC
+961 YFCGYNNMDDIYI
-974 TNAEDVTVM
+974 TGGTVTII
-983 GGYFRDNKA
+983 GGYFEDNKA

-1006 IDGITYNYEVVL
+1006 IDGITYNYDVVL

>member
-260 DNFKSVPIRRN
+260 GNFKSVPIRRN

-294 FEKQEYDNAYVQTVA
+294 FEKQEYDNAYGVQTVA

-504 GHTVSNLYAD
+504 GYTISNLYAD

-526 YGGFFYVLQG
+526 YGGLFYVLQG
-536 NVKNLTIEN
+536 NVKSLTLEN
-545 AEVTCHRGGALAGRM
+545 AEVICHRGGALVGRM
-560 DWGSIENCHVRNAD
+560 DWGSIENCKVLNA
-574 ITGEQKLGGLIGFVS
+574 TVKGEQKLGGLIGFV
-589 NSSKDVSVKGSSVE
+589 NTSSKDISVKGSSVE
-603 GCTISPLISS
+603 NCTINPLISS
-613 GLYQAAGLIGFLQ
+613 GLYQAGGLIGYLQ

-636 CSVSGIT
+636 CSVSSIT
-643 LGKVYEPD
+643 LGKVYDPTPD
-651 SKVTDRIYDLEQYYS
+651 VVDRIYDLEQYYS

-677 KNEDA
+677 TDADA
-682 YGKYTVELKDNS
+682 YDKYTVELKDNS
-694 VDTQIDGI
+694 VDAQITGI
-702 PTCNTTNDYA
+702 PTCNTTNEYT

-720 TAGYPYSTRLVI
+720 TAGYSYSTKLII
-732 DGVVQDRWIEVKR
+732 DGVTQDRWVEVKR
-745 IADLLVSGG
+745 VANLLSSGG
-754 DVYIWRYYDLT
+754 KVYIWRDYDLSS
-765 KCPELPEKIEI
+765 CSELPDAIYIEK
-776 ENPTV
+776 PTV
-781 INLGKGATL
+781 IYLGSEKNADVTL
-790 AVGRQWLHN
+790 TVDRQWLHN
-799 KSKLEIYGPGTMT
+799 KSRLEIYGPGTMK

-824 ELTIHGGVF
+824 ELIIHGGVF
-833 TATNSRD
+833 TTTYS
-840 EGDPCVIYN
+840 GLYPCVIYN
-849 CGGKCTIEGGE
+849 TGGTCTIEGGE
-860 FESPSFTFINTRDAN
+860 FDSPGLTFMNL
-875 NNGAQMTINGGNI
+875 NGAQMTINGGNI
-888 KITNIKTSYAIRAS
+888 KTSGVSDSYAIAAIQK
-902 YENTNV
+902 NTDV
-908 IVNGGRIEGVSAV
+908 TLNGGRIEGVYVV
-921 NGANMTIND
+921 NGANMTITD
-930 GTIVNEHMYYAVYS
+930 GTIVNKHKYYAVYS
-944 GKDLPFYDY
+944 GRDGSYYDY
-953 GTVAIYGG
+953 GTVTIYGG
-961 YFCGAEGYPDIYC
+961 YFCGAEEYPDIYC

-1006 IDGITYNYEVVL
+1006 IDGITYNYKVVL

>member
-1 MRKLV
+1 MKNFF
-6 LNLILAAAAVI
+6 LNFFLAAGVLLALV
-17 AFSSCQK
+17 SCQK
-24 EEGTAGG
+24 EEGPIGG
-31 GELQQITVK
+31 GDLQQITVK
-40 LPAMPQTRAAIA
+40 LPSVPDTRATIDA
-52 DYGSGSNVNRC
+52 DYSNAADVNRC
-63 IMQIYREGQP
+63 ILQVYKDGEP
-73 YGPQQVSAIAD
+73 YGEQMKVQVNN
-84 KQATFNLRLVPSQVY
+84 KTATFTLRLVSSQEY

-104 ADCATADGSGNFT
+104 ADCANTDLT
-117 DKSYVTSN
+117 DKIYKTDN
-125 LAAITVNGAYRGNN
+125 LENITVAAEDGYTGNN
-139 DEMDAFFCT
+139 NEFDAFFYV
-148 LEDYKVEGPFTEE
+148 LKDYEVTGSFTEDV
-161 LTLKRPFG
+161 TLKRPFG
-169 MLNIKTN
+169 Q
-176 DLASISAE
+176 LAIRTTDIDDIPDQA
-184 NLKPTAVKVAFAGI
+184 LRPTAVR
-198 PVSFNALTGEAGDV
+198 VSFSEIPTAFDIYNDKVLSSAP
-212 KKVEYTADIINA
+212 VEYTAEVINDA
-224 ATGELTVDYIWA
+224 GELSVDYIWA
-236 AEDEAALADFSVEF
+236 SADEAALADFSVEF
-250 LNNTTSITVN
+250 FNNSTSITVN

-294 FEKQEYDNAYVQTVA
+294 FEKQEYDNAYGVQTVA

-504 GHTVSNLYAD
+504 GHTISNLYAD

-545 AEVTCHRGGALAGRM
+545 ATVTCHRGGALAGRM

-613 GLYQAAGLIGFLQ
+613 GLYQAAGLIGYLQ
-626 TFDRNVLVEG
+626 TFDRNVLVEE
-636 CSVSGIT
+636 CSVRDIT

-677 KNEDA
+677 KNADA

-799 KSKLEIYGPGTMT
+799 KSELEIYGPGSMT
-812 ASAYT
+812 ASAYA
-817 IYNEQGG
+817 IFNEQDGN
-824 ELTIHGGVF
+824 LVIRGGVF
-833 TATNSRD
+833 AATDSEE

-849 CGGKCTIEGGE
+849 QGGTCTIEGGE
-860 FESPSFTFINTRDAN
+860 FDSPGPTFMNV
-875 NNGAQMTINGGNI
+875 NGASMTINGGE
-888 KITNIKTSYAIRAS
+888 IKTTGVRAS
-902 YENTNV
+902 YALCADQNNTNV
-908 IVNGGRIEGVSAV
+908 TVDGGWIGSINVV
-921 NGANMTIND
+921 NGANATVNG
-930 GTIVNEHMYYAVYS
+930 GTVVNEHGWYAVYS
-944 GKDLPFYDY
+944 GTSYNY
-953 GTVAIYGG
+953 GTVVINGG
-961 YFCGAEGYPDIYC
+961 YFCGADGYADIYSMS
-974 TNAEDVTVM
+974 TDNVQIT
-983 GGYFRDNKA
+983 GGYFRDSKA
-992 TLADGYT
+992 APAAGYG
-999 YQSNVQE
+999 YVDNVQE
-1006 IDGITYNYEVVL
+1006 VDGITYNYKVVPL
-1018 QL
+1018 L

>member
-125 LAAITVNGAYRGNN
+125 LAAITVNGAYKGNN

-198 PVSFNALTGEAGDV
+198 PVSFNALTGEAGNV
-212 KKVEYTADIINA
+212 AKVEYTADIINA

-294 FEKQEYDNAYVQTVA
+294 FEKQEYDNAYGVQTVA

-389 NTTVYLSGSYG
+389 NTTVIMKGTYG

-406 ADDTLVVSEGTAIG
+406 ADETLVVSEGTVIG
-420 NLTVN
+420 TLAVN

-435 ENLVLGSDAFVKV
+435 EELILNNDAFVKV
-448 YSVGDAQLLREAFDL
+448 YSAGDAAILRKAFDL
-463 AEENK
+463 VEEGK
-468 CARILLTADI
+468 CAKIVLAADI
-478 DLEGSEGNMWE
+478 DLEGSADNMWE
-489 PVNTENTRFEELDGA
+489 PVNTENTKFEELDGA
-504 GHTVSNLYAD
+504 GYTISNLYVD
-514 NYTGHADGAGYY
+514 NYTGHADGTGYY
-526 YGGFFYVLQG
+526 YGGLFYVLQG
-536 NVKNLTIEN
+536 NVKNLTLEN

-560 DWGSIENCHVRNAD
+560 DWGSIENCKVLNATV
-574 ITGEQKLGGLIGFVS
+574 TGEQKLGGLIGFV
-589 NSSKDVSVKGSSVE
+589 NTSSKDISVKGSSV
-603 GCTISPLISS
+603 GNCTINPLISS
-613 GLYQAAGLIGFLQ
+613 GLYQAGGLIGYLQ
-626 TFDRNVLVEG
+626 TFDRNALVEG
-636 CSVSGIT
+636 CSVRDIT
-643 LGKVYEPD
+643 LGKVYDPAPD
-651 SKVTDRIYDLEQYYS
+651 IEDRIYDLEQYYS

-677 KNEDA
+677 TDADA
-682 YGKYTVELKDNS
+682 YDKYTVELKGNS
-694 VDTQIDGI
+694 VDAQITGI
-702 PTCNTTNDYA
+702 PTCNTTNEYT

-720 TAGYPYSTRLVI
+720 TAGYSYSTKLII
-732 DGVVQDRWIEVKR
+732 DGVVQDRWVEVKR
-745 IADLLVSGG
+745 IVDLLSSGG
-754 DVYIWRYYDLT
+754 KVYIWRDYDLT
-765 KCPELPEKIEI
+765 KWPETPEMIAV
-776 ENPTV
+776 ENPTEIV
-781 INLGKGATL
+781 LKSGTLTVGK
-790 AVGRQWLHN
+790 QQIHN
-799 KSKLEIYGPGTMT
+799 RSKLEIYGPGTMK

-824 ELTIHGGVF
+824 ELIIHGGVF
-833 TATNSRD
+833 TTTYS
-840 EGDPCVIYN
+840 GLYPCVIYN
-849 CGGKCTIEGGE
+849 TGGTCTIEGGE
-860 FESPSFTFINTRDAN
+860 FDSPGLTFMNL
-875 NNGAQMTINGGNI
+875 NGAQMTINGGNI
-888 KITNIKTSYAIRAS
+888 KTSGVSDSYAVAAIQN
-902 YENTNV
+902 NTSV
-908 IVNGGRIEGVSAV
+908 TLNGGRIEGVYVV
-921 NGANMTIND
+921 NSANMTING
-930 GTIVNEHMYYAVYS
+930 GTIVNEHKYYAVYS
-944 GKDLPFYDY
+944 GRDGSYDC

-961 YFCGAEGYPDIYC
+961 YFCGSKGYPDIYC

-1006 IDGITYNYEVVL
+1006 IDGITYNYEVVVM
-1018 QL
+1018 Q

>member
-17 AFSSCQK
+17 AFSSCHK

-73 YGPQQVSAIAD
+73 YGPQQISAIAD

-283 EGNFEVTVNPA
+283 EGSFEVAINPA
-294 FEKQEYDNAYVQTVA
+294 FEEQEYDNAYVQTVA

-435 ENLVLGSDAFVKV
+435 EELILNNDAFVKV
-448 YSVGDAQLLREAFDL
+448 YSTGDAQILRKAFDL
-463 AEENK
+463 VEEGK
-468 CARILLTADI
+468 CAKIVLTADI
-478 DLEGSEGNMWE
+478 DLEGSADNMWE
-489 PVNTENTRFEELDGA
+489 PVNTENTKFEELDGA
-504 GHTVSNLYAD
+504 GYTISNLYAD

-526 YGGFFYVLQG
+526 YGGLFYVLQG
-536 NVKNLTIEN
+536 NVKSLTLEN
-545 AEVTCHRGGALAGRM
+545 AEVICHRGGALVGRM

-613 GLYQAAGLIGFLQ
+613 GLYQAAGLIGYLQ

-636 CSVSGIT
+636 CSVSDIT

-745 IADLLVSGG
+745 IVDLLSSGG
-754 DVYIWRYYDLT
+754 KVYIWRNYDLT
-765 KCPELPEKIEI
+765 KWPETPEMIAV
-776 ENPTV
+776 ENPTEIV
-781 INLGKGATL
+781 LKSGTLTVGK
-790 AVGRQWLHN
+790 QQIHN
-799 KSKLEIYGPGTMT
+799 KSRLEIYGPGTMK

-824 ELTIHGGVF
+824 ELIIHGGVF
-833 TATNSRD
+833 TTTYS
-840 EGDPCVIYN
+840 GLYPCVIYN
-849 CGGKCTIEGGE
+849 TGGTCTIEGGE
-860 FESPSFTFINTRDAN
+860 FDSPGLTFMNL
-875 NNGAQMTINGGNI
+875 NGAQMTINGGNI
-888 KITNIKTSYAIRAS
+888 KTSGVSDSYAIAAIQK
-902 YENTNV
+902 NTDV
-908 IVNGGRIEGVSAV
+908 TLNGGRIEGVYVV
-921 NGANMTIND
+921 NGANMTITD
-930 GTIVNEHMYYAVYS
+930 GTIVNKHKYYAVYS
-944 GKDLPFYDY
+944 GRDGSYDY
-953 GTVAIYGG
+953 GTVTIYGG
-961 YFCGAEGYPDIYC
+961 YFCGAEEYPDIYC

-1006 IDGITYNYEVVL
+1006 IDGITYNYEVVP

>member
-1 MRKLV
+1 MKNFF
-6 LNLILAAAAVI
+6 LNFFLAAGVLAALV
-17 AFSSCQK
+17 SCQK
-24 EEGTAGG
+24 EEGPIGG
-31 GELQQITVK
+31 GDLQQITVK
-40 LPAMPQTRAAIA
+40 LPSVPDTRATIDA
-52 DYGSGSNVNRC
+52 DYSNAADVNRC
-63 IMQIYREGQP
+63 ILQVYKDGEP
-73 YGPQQVSAIAD
+73 YGDQMKVQVNN
-84 KQATFNLRLVPSQVY
+84 KTATFTLRLVSSQEY

-104 ADCATADGSGNFT
+104 ADCANTDLT
-117 DKSYVTSN
+117 DKIYKTDN
-125 LAAITVNGAYRGNN
+125 LENITVAAEDGYTGNN
-139 DEMDAFFCT
+139 NEFDAFFYV
-148 LEDYKVEGPFTEE
+148 LKDYEVTGSFTEDV
-161 LTLKRPFG
+161 TLKRPFG
-169 MLNIKTN
+169 Q
-176 DLASISAE
+176 LAIRTTDIDDIPDQA
-184 NLKPTAVKVAFAGI
+184 LRPTAVR
-198 PVSFNALTGEAGDV
+198 VSFSEIPTAFDIYNDIVLSSAP
-212 KKVEYTADIINA
+212 VEYTAEVINDA
-224 ATGELTVDYIWA
+224 GELSVDYIWA
-236 AEDEAALADFSVEF
+236 SADEAALADFSVEF
-250 LNNTTSITVN
+250 FNNSTSITVN

-294 FEKQEYDNAYVQTVA
+294 FEKQEYDNGYGVQTVA

-326 APAGDVEIIIPN
+326 APTSDATIVIPN

-344 TEISII
+344 TEISIMI
-350 VPASDK
+350 PASDK

-406 ADDTLVVSEGTAIG
+406 ADDTLVVSEGTAIV

-603 GCTISPLISS
+603 GCTINPLISS
-613 GLYQAAGLIGFLQ
+613 GLYQAAGLIGYLQ
-626 TFDRNVLVEG
+626 TFDRNALVEG
-636 CSVSGIT
+636 CSVRDIT
-643 LGKVYEPD
+643 LGKVYDPAPD
-651 SKVTDRIYDLEQYYS
+651 VVDRIYDLEQYYS

-677 KNEDA
+677 KNADA
-682 YGKYTVELKDNS
+682 YDKYTVELKDNR
-694 VDTQIDGI
+694 VDAQITGI
-702 PTCNTTNDYA
+702 PTCNTTNEYT

-720 TAGYPYSTRLVI
+720 TAGYSYSTKLII
-732 DGVVQDRWIEVKR
+732 DGVVQDRWVEVKR
-745 IADLLVSGG
+745 VANLLSSGG
-754 DVYIWRYYDLT
+754 KVYIWRNYDLT
-765 KCPELPEKIEI
+765 KWPETPEMIAV
-776 ENPTV
+776 ENPTEIV
-781 INLGKGATL
+781 LKSGTLTVGK
-790 AVGRQWLHN
+790 QQIHN
-799 KSKLEIYGPGTMT
+799 KSRLEIYGPGTMK

-824 ELTIHGGVF
+824 ELIIHGGVF
-833 TATNSRD
+833 TTTYS
-840 EGDPCVIYN
+840 GLYPCVIYN
-849 CGGKCTIEGGE
+849 TGGTCTIEGGE
-860 FESPSFTFINTRDAN
+860 FDSPGLTFMNL
-875 NNGAQMTINGGNI
+875 NGAQMTINGGNI
-888 KITNIKTSYAIRAS
+888 KTSGVSDSYAIAAIQK
-902 YENTNV
+902 NTNV
-908 IVNGGRIEGVSAV
+908 TLNGGRIEGVYVV
-921 NGANMTIND
+921 NGANVTITD
-930 GTIVNEHMYYAVYS
+930 GTIVNEHKYYAVYS
-944 GKDLPFYDY
+944 GRDVSFYDY
-953 GTVAIYGG
+953 GKVAIYGG
-961 YFCGAEGYPDIYC
+961 YFCGAEGYTDIYC

-1006 IDGITYNYEVVL
+1006 IDGITYNYEVVP

>member
-1 MRKLV
+1 MKNFF
-6 LNLILAAAAVI
+6 LNFFLAAGVLAALV
-17 AFSSCQK
+17 SCQK
-24 EEGTAGG
+24 EEGPIGG
-31 GELQQITVK
+31 DDLQQITVK
-40 LPAMPQTRAAIA
+40 LPSVPDTRATIDA
-52 DYGSGSNVNRC
+52 DYSNAADVNRC
-63 IMQIYREGQP
+63 ILQVYKDGEP
-73 YGPQQVSAIAD
+73 YGDQMKVQVNN
-84 KQATFNLRLVPSQVY
+84 KTATFTLRLVSSQEY

-104 ADCATADGSGNFT
+104 ADCANTDLT
-117 DKSYVTSN
+117 DKIYKTDN
-125 LAAITVNGAYRGNN
+125 LENITVAAEDGYTGNN
-139 DEMDAFFCT
+139 NEFDAFFYV
-148 LEDYKVEGPFTEE
+148 LKDYEVTGSFTEE
-161 LTLKRPFG
+161 VTLKRPFG
-169 MLNIKTN
+169 Q
-176 DLASISAE
+176 LAIRTTDIDDIPDQA
-184 NLKPTAVKVAFAGI
+184 LRPTAVR
-198 PVSFNALTGEAGDV
+198 VSFSEIPTAFDIYNDIVLSSAP
-212 KKVEYTADIINA
+212 VEYTAEVINDA
-224 ATGELTVDYIWA
+224 GELSVDYIWA
-236 AEDEAALADFSVEF
+236 SADEAALADFSVEF
-250 LNNTTSITVN
+250 FNNSTSITVN

-294 FEKQEYDNAYVQTVA
+294 FEKQEYDNAYGVQTVA

-603 GCTISPLISS
+603 GCTINPLISS
-613 GLYQAAGLIGFLQ
+613 GLYQAAGLIGYLQ

-651 SKVTDRIYDLEQYYS
+651 SEVTDRIYDLEQYYS

-677 KNEDA
+677 KNADA

-799 KSKLEIYGPGTMT
+799 KSRLEIYGPGSMT
-812 ASAYT
+812 ASAYA
-817 IYNEQGG
+817 IFNEQDGN
-824 ELTIHGGVF
+824 LVIHGGVF
-833 TATNSRD
+833 AATDSEE

-849 CGGKCTIEGGE
+849 QGGTCTIEGGE
-860 FESPSFTFINTRDAN
+860 FDSPGLTFMNV
-875 NNGAQMTINGGNI
+875 NGASMTINGGE
-888 KITNIKTSYAIRAS
+888 IKTTGVRAS
-902 YENTNV
+902 YALCAAQNNTNV
-908 IVNGGRIEGVSAV
+908 TVNGGWIGSINVV
-921 NGANMTIND
+921 NGANMTITD
-930 GTIVNEHMYYAVYS
+930 GTIVNKHKYYAVYS
-944 GKDLPFYDY
+944 GRDGSYYDY
-953 GTVAIYGG
+953 GTVTIYGG
-961 YFCGAEGYPDIYC
+961 YFCGAEEYPDIYC

-1006 IDGITYNYEVVL
+1006 IDGITYNYEVVP

>member
-1 MRKLV
+1 MKKIF
-6 LNLILAAAAVI
+6 LNFFLAAGVMAALV
-17 AFSSCQK
+17 SCQK
-24 EEGTAGG
+24 EEGPAGG
-31 GELQQITVK
+31 GGLQQITVK
-40 LPAMPQTRAAIA
+40 LPSASQTRATIDGDYSNAA
-52 DYGSGSNVNRC
+52 DVNRC
-63 IMQIYREGQP
+63 ILQVYKDGEP
-73 YGPQQVSAIAD
+73 YGEQMKVQVNN
-84 KQATFNLRLVPSQVY
+84 KTATFTLRLVSSQEY

-104 ADCATADGSGNFT
+104 ADCANTDLT
-117 DKSYVTSN
+117 DKIYKTDN
-125 LAAITVNGAYRGNN
+125 LENITVAAEDGYTGNN
-139 DEMDAFFCT
+139 NEFDAFFYV
-148 LEDYKVEGPFTEE
+148 LKDYEVTGSFTEDV
-161 LTLKRPFG
+161 TLKRPFG
-169 MLNIKTN
+169 QLAIRTTDIDDIPDQ
-176 DLASISAE
+176 DLRPTTVRVSFSEI
-184 NLKPTAVKVAFAGI
+184 PTAFDIYNDKVLSSA
-198 PVSFNALTGEAGDV
+198 P
-212 KKVEYTADIINA
+212 VEYTAEVINDA
-224 ATGELTVDYIWA
+224 GELSVDYIWA
-236 AEDEAALADFSVEF
+236 SADEAALADFSVEF
-250 LNNTTSITVN
+250 FNNSTSITVN

-294 FEKQEYDNAYVQTVA
+294 FEEQEYDNAYVQTIG
-309 EIADALKAGE
+309 EIAEALKAGE
-319 TNIVVAE
+319 TNIVVAQ
-326 APAGDVEIIIPN
+326 APANDVEIIIPN

-400 SVEAST
+400 SVEAAT

-468 CARILLTADI
+468 CARIVLTADI

-504 GHTVSNLYAD
+504 GHTISNLYAD

-545 AEVTCHRGGALAGRM
+545 ATVTCHRGGALAGRM

-613 GLYQAAGLIGFLQ
+613 GLYQAAGLIGYLQ

-636 CSVSGIT
+636 CSVSDIT

-651 SKVTDRIYDLEQYYS
+651 SEVTDRIYDLEQNYS

-682 YGKYTVELKDNS
+682 YGKYTVELKDNN
-694 VDTQIDGI
+694 VAAQIDGI

-745 IADLLVSGG
+745 IADLLASGG

-765 KCPELPEKIEI
+765 KCTELPETMEI

-781 INLGKGATL
+781 INLGKDATL
-790 AVGRQWLHN
+790 VVGRQWLHN
-799 KSKLEIYGPGTMT
+799 KSELEIYGPGSMT
-812 ASAYT
+812 ASAYA
-817 IYNEQGG
+817 IFNEQDGN
-824 ELTIHGGVF
+824 LVIHGGVF
-833 TATNSRD
+833 AATDSEE

-849 CGGKCTIEGGE
+849 QGGTCTIEGGE
-860 FESPSFTFINTRDAN
+860 FDSPGLTFMNV
-875 NNGAQMTINGGNI
+875 NGASMTINGGE
-888 KITNIKTSYAIRAS
+888 IKTTGVRAS
-902 YENTNV
+902 YALCAAQNNTNV
-908 IVNGGRIEGVSAV
+908 TVNGGWIGSINVV
-921 NGANMTIND
+921 NGANATVNG
-930 GTIVNEHMYYAVYS
+930 GTVVNEHSWYAVYS
-944 GKDLPFYDY
+944 GRDHTSYNY

-961 YFCGAEGYPDIYC
+961 YFCGADGYVDIYC
-974 TNAEDVTVM
+974 TNEGDVALM
-983 GGYFRDNKA
+983 GGYFRDNNA
-992 TLADGYT
+992 APAAGYG
-999 YQSNVQE
+999 YVDNVQE
-1006 IDGITYNYEVVL
+1006 VDGITYNYEVVPL
-1018 QL
+1018 

>member
-1 MRKLV
+1 MR
-6 LNLILAAAAVI
+6 NFFLIFFLAAGVLAALV
-17 AFSSCQK
+17 SCQK
-24 EEGTAGG
+24 DEGPVGG
-31 GELQQITVK
+31 GDLQQITVK

-212 KKVEYTADIINA
+212 NKVEYTAGIINA

-236 AEDEAALADFSVEF
+236 SADEAALADFSVEF
-250 LNNTTSITVN
+250 FNNSTSITVN

-514 NYTGHADGAGYY
+514 NYTGHADGEGYY

-536 NVKNLTIEN
+536 NVKNLTIKN
-545 AEVTCHRGGALAGRM
+545 ATVTCHRGGALAGRM

-603 GCTISPLISS
+603 GCTISPLFSS
-613 GLYQAAGLIGFLQ
+613 GLYQAAGLIGYLQ

-636 CSVSGIT
+636 CSVSDIT

-720 TAGYPYSTRLVI
+720 TAGYSYSTKLII
-732 DGVVQDRWIEVKR
+732 DGVTQDRWVEVKR
-745 IADLLVSGG
+745 VANLLSSGG
-754 DVYIWRYYDLT
+754 KVYIWRDYDLT
-765 KCPELPEKIEI
+765 KWPETPEMIAV
-776 ENPTV
+776 ENPTEIILKSGTLTV
-781 INLGKGATL
+781 GK
-790 AVGRQWLHN
+790 QQIHN
-799 KSKLEIYGPGTMT
+799 KSILTVSGEGAMDASSYVFMNENGAELIIKGGTYT
-812 ASAYT
+812 AKKVEDA
-817 IYNEQGG
+817 N
-824 ELTIHGGVF
+824 GV
-833 TATNSRD
+833 
-840 EGDPCVIYN
+840 VIYN
-849 CGGKCTIEGGE
+849 QGKCIIEDGVINGPGFALMNTGNADMTINNGTVTNGGNPTGYALMAAGDNAKLTVSGGKIEAIQSIGGA
-860 FESPSFTFINTRDAN
+860 TV
-875 NNGAQMTINGGNI
+875 TINGGTI
-888 KITNIKTSYAIRAS
+888 
-902 YENTNV
+902 
-908 IVNGGRIEGVSAV
+908 
-921 NGANMTIND
+921 IND
-930 GTIVNEHMYYAVYS
+930 CRYYAVYNK
-944 GKDLPFYDY
+944 G
-953 GTVAIYGG
+953 GNTVIKGG
-961 YFCGAEGYPDIYC
+961 YFCGYNNMDDIYI
-974 TNAEDVTVM
+974 TGGTVTIF
-983 GGYFRDNKA
+983 GGYFEDNKA

-1006 IDGITYNYEVVL
+1006 IDGITYNYKVVP

>member
-1 MRKLV
+1 MKNFF
-6 LNLILAAAAVI
+6 LNFFLAAGVLAALV
-17 AFSSCQK
+17 SCQK
-24 EEGTAGG
+24 EEGPIGG
-31 GELQQITVK
+31 GDLQQITVK
-40 LPAMPQTRAAIA
+40 LPSVPDTRATIDA
-52 DYGSGSNVNRC
+52 DYSNAADVNRC
-63 IMQIYREGQP
+63 ILQVYKDGEP
-73 YGPQQVSAIAD
+73 YGEQMKVQVNN
-84 KQATFNLRLVPSQVY
+84 KTATFTLRLVSSQEY

-104 ADCATADGSGNFT
+104 ADCANTDLT
-117 DKSYVTSN
+117 DKIYKTDN
-125 LAAITVNGAYRGNN
+125 LENITVAAEDGYTGNN
-139 DEMDAFFCT
+139 NEFDAFFYV
-148 LEDYKVEGPFTEE
+148 LKDYEVTGSFTEE
-161 LTLKRPFG
+161 VTLKRPFG
-169 MLNIKTN
+169 Q
-176 DLASISAE
+176 LAIRTTDIDDIPDQA
-184 NLKPTAVKVAFAGI
+184 LRPTAVR
-198 PVSFNALTGEAGDV
+198 VSFSEIPTAFDIYNDIVLSSAP
-212 KKVEYTADIINA
+212 VEYTAEVINDA
-224 ATGELTVDYIWA
+224 GELSVDYIWA
-236 AEDEAALADFSVEF
+236 SADEAALADFSVEF
-250 LNNTTSITVN
+250 FNNSTSITVN

-294 FEKQEYDNAYVQTVA
+294 FEKQEYDNGYGVQTVA

-406 ADDTLVVSEGTAIG
+406 ADDTLVVSEGTAIV

-603 GCTISPLISS
+603 GCTINPLISS
-613 GLYQAAGLIGFLQ
+613 GLYQAAGLIGYLQ

-651 SKVTDRIYDLEQYYS
+651 SEVTDRIYDLEQYYS

-677 KNEDA
+677 KNADA

-799 KSKLEIYGPGTMT
+799 KSRLEIYGPGSMT
-812 ASAYT
+812 ASAYA
-817 IYNEQGG
+817 IFNEQDGN
-824 ELTIHGGVF
+824 LVIHGGVF
-833 TATNSRD
+833 AATDSEE

-849 CGGKCTIEGGE
+849 QGGTCTIEGGE
-860 FESPSFTFINTRDAN
+860 FDSPGLTFMNV
-875 NNGAQMTINGGNI
+875 NGASMTINGGE
-888 KITNIKTSYAIRAS
+888 IKTTGVRAS
-902 YENTNV
+902 YALCAAQNNTNV
-908 IVNGGRIEGVSAV
+908 TVNGGWIGSINVV
-921 NGANMTIND
+921 NGANMTITD
-930 GTIVNEHMYYAVYS
+930 GTIVNKHKYYAVYS
-944 GKDLPFYDY
+944 GRDGSYYDY
-953 GTVAIYGG
+953 GTVTIYGG
-961 YFCGAEGYPDIYC
+961 YFCGAEEYPDIYC

-1006 IDGITYNYEVVL
+1006 IDGITYNYEVVP

>member
-1 MRKLV
+1 MKNFF
-6 LNLILAAAAVI
+6 LNFFLAAGVLLALV
-17 AFSSCQK
+17 SCQK
-24 EEGTAGG
+24 EEGPIGG
-31 GELQQITVK
+31 GDLQQITVK
-40 LPAMPQTRAAIA
+40 LPSVPDTRATIDA
-52 DYGSGSNVNRC
+52 DYSNAADVNRC
-63 IMQIYREGQP
+63 ILQVYKDGEP
-73 YGPQQVSAIAD
+73 YGEQMKVQVNN
-84 KQATFNLRLVPSQVY
+84 KTATFTLRLVSSQEY

-104 ADCATADGSGNFT
+104 ADCANTDLT
-117 DKSYVTSN
+117 DKIYKTDN
-125 LAAITVNGAYRGNN
+125 LENITVAAEDGYTGNN
-139 DEMDAFFCT
+139 NEFDAFFYV
-148 LEDYKVEGPFTEE
+148 LKDYEVTGSFTEDV
-161 LTLKRPFG
+161 TLKRPFG
-169 MLNIKTN
+169 Q
-176 DLASISAE
+176 LAIRTTDIDDIPDQA
-184 NLKPTAVKVAFAGI
+184 LRPTAVR
-198 PVSFNALTGEAGDV
+198 VSFSEIPTAFDIYNDKVLSSAP
-212 KKVEYTADIINA
+212 VEYTAEVINDA
-224 ATGELTVDYIWA
+224 GELSVDYIWA
-236 AEDEAALADFSVEF
+236 SADEAALADFSVEF
-250 LNNTTSITVN
+250 FNNSTSITVN

-294 FEKQEYDNAYVQTVA
+294 FEKQEYDNAYGVQTVA

-504 GHTVSNLYAD
+504 GHTISNLYAD

-545 AEVTCHRGGALAGRM
+545 ATVTCHRGGALAGRM

-613 GLYQAAGLIGFLQ
+613 GLYQAAGLIGYLQ
-626 TFDRNVLVEG
+626 TFDRNVLVEE
-636 CSVSGIT
+636 CSVRDIT

-677 KNEDA
+677 KNADA

-765 KCPELPEKIEI
+765 KCPEVPEKIEI
-776 ENPTV
+776 ANPTV

-799 KSKLEIYGPGTMT
+799 KSELEIYGPGSMT
-812 ASAYT
+812 ASAYA
-817 IYNEQGG
+817 IFNEQDGN
-824 ELTIHGGVF
+824 LVIRGGVF
-833 TATNSRD
+833 AATDSEE

-849 CGGKCTIEGGE
+849 QGGTCTIEGGE
-860 FESPSFTFINTRDAN
+860 FDSPGPTFMNV
-875 NNGAQMTINGGNI
+875 NGASMTINGGE
-888 KITNIKTSYAIRAS
+888 IKTTGVRAS
-902 YENTNV
+902 YALCADQNNTNV
-908 IVNGGRIEGVSAV
+908 TVDGGWIGSINVV
-921 NGANMTIND
+921 NGANATVNG
-930 GTIVNEHMYYAVYS
+930 GTVVNEHGWYAVYS
-944 GKDLPFYDY
+944 GTSYNY
-953 GTVAIYGG
+953 GTVVINGG
-961 YFCGAEGYPDIYC
+961 YFCGADGYADIYSMS
-974 TNAEDVTVM
+974 TDNVQIT
-983 GGYFRDNKA
+983 GGYFRDSKA
-992 TLADGYT
+992 APAAGYG
-999 YQSNVQE
+999 YVDNVQE
-1006 IDGITYNYEVVL
+1006 VDGITYNYKVVPL
-1018 QL
+1018 L